1 MQTIKGACCAFALAI
16 GLAPASIAAQPA
28 ANPTAVALNEFN
40 VSLKE
45 YVALHP
51 KLANETGEIDETKNP
66 REIAD
71 RERTLGQLIRAR
83 P

>member
-1 MQTIKGACCAFALAI
+1 VLRVALAV

-28 ANPTAVALNEFN
+28 ANPTAGALNESN
-40 VSLKE
+40 VRLKE

-71 RERTLGQLIRAR
+71 REPTLGQLIRAR